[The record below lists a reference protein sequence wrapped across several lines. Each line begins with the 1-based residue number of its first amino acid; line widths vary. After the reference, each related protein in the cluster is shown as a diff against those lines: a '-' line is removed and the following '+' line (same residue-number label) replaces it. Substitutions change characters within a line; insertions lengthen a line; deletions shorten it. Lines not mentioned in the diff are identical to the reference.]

1 MEKVT
6 MRYPRSSEIGNRRR
20 RAYAYRDDPVEW
32 ADDDP
37 FDHDVFVYPTY
48 YISRSSGGAALAV
61 VAILLILLAWIVLS
75 SQTTGSR
82 LSVIP
87 KEPPIARDPTNA
99 RYVTVDELNLREG
112 PSNRFAVSYILPRG
126 TWVILLGEAHRDL
139 DGNVWL
145 RVIVE
150 TLEGRQTGWVD
161 ERYVS

>member
-1 MEKVT
+1 HTK
-6 MRYPRSSEIGNRRR
+6 
-20 RAYAYRDDPVEW
+20 YATGVW
-32 ADDDP
+32 
-37 FDHDVFVYPTY
+37 
-48 YISRSSGGAALAV
+48 GGGLEGAV
-61 VAILLILLAWIVLS
+61 PIPLFLLA
-75 SQTTGSR
+75 GSLPPPKRPAPR
-82 LSVIP
+82 LRVTP
-87 KEPPIARDPTNA
+87 KKPPIARDPTNA